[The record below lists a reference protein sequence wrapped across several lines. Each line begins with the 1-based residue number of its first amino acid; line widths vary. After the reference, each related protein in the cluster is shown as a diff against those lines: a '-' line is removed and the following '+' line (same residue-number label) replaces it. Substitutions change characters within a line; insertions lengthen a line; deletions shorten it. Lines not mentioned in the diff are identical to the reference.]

1 MKLLVTA
8 GATREPLDEVRF
20 LSNISTGATGAAL
33 AEAFSARGHDVT
45 LLRGESAK
53 TPSAGVRD
61 VETFS
66 SAADLLARL
75 AARLRSGAYDGV
87 VMTAAVA
94 DYRPDNSR
102 AGKITSDADEL
113 VVRFVRNP
121 KLLPQLKSLSPC
133 PLTVV
138 GFKFTVGADG
148 AAARVAVEKQW
159 AAGGVDATVQNDL
172 HEIRAATV
180 HPFRLWTAL
189 TREPQPVAGV
199 PALGEAL
206 LPLFARR

>member
-20 LSNISTGATGAAL
+20 LSNISTGSTGTAL
-33 AEAFSARGHDVT
+33 ADAFFARGHEVT

-53 TPSAGVRD
+53 LPAAVRD
-61 VETFS
+61 VEVFG

-75 AARLRSGAYDGV
+75 TARLRDGNFDAV

-102 AGKITSDADEL
+102 TGKITSDADEL
-113 VVRFVRNP
+113 VVRFVRNA
-121 KLLPQLKSLSPC
+121 KILPRLKSLAPR
-133 PLTVV
+133 PPRVV
-138 GFKFTVGADG
+138 GFKFTVGADA
-148 AAARVAVEKQW
+148 AAARAAVEKQW

-172 HEIRAATV
+172 HEIRAAEV
-180 HPFRLWTAL
+180 HPFHLWTDLA
-189 TREPQPVAGV
+189 RGPRPVAGV
-199 PALGEAL
+199 PALAEAL
-206 LPLFARR
+206 LELLAAP